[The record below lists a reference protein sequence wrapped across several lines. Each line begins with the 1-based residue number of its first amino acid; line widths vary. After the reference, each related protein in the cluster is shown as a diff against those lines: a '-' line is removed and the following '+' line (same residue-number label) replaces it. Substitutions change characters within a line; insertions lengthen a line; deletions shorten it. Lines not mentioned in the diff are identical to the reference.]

1 MIKFYRSL
9 VVIGSNE
16 NTNIVCNKNIE
27 VIDVALVYLFLSL
40 DICHNLINVSF
51 VDFEQVVSWK
61 STYPL
66 ICKNIY
72 DLSFSKRAAQ
82 CWKVDLDRKIQVAWW
97 VKVFKNGPSK
107 ICGRQPLKKLK
118 WYGLPKIFKGCLPQ
132 ISLGPFLNTLTHIN
146 VSTIASIGGKTV
158 RYTEFFYDNLNIF
171 VLLKA
176 EKKCPIWVR
185 FFIL

>member
-16 NTNIVCNKNIE
+16 NTNIVSNKNIE

-82 CWKVDLDRKIQVAWW
+82 C
-97 VKVFKNGPSK
+97 
-107 ICGRQPLKKLK
+107 
-118 WYGLPKIFKGCLPQ
+118 
-132 ISLGPFLNTLTHIN
+132 
-146 VSTIASIGGKTV
+146 
-158 RYTEFFYDNLNIF
+158 
-171 VLLKA
+171 
-176 EKKCPIWVR
+176 
-185 FFIL
+185 